1 MSKHNTVKADFGY
14 ARRWKLDPETA
25 FLAGLVLVLGLL
37 LANGALTQWF
47 AAQFSYSAAL
57 GEPLWVSGETSYYLP
72 WRWVEWAAQL
82 DEASPI
88 RAKATSNGS
97 LAVLGP
103 FLLALIV
110 VGRRRTAAMNRADQ
124 LHGSARWAD
133 RDDVEQAGLLEG
145 QGVFLATWQDKKT
158 GTLRYLRHDGP
169 EHAIA
174 LAPTRSGKGVG
185 IVLPT
190 LLTWPHSAL
199 ILDPKAENWALTA
212 GRRAQM
218 GQKVICFN
226 PASMKSARFN
236 PLAEV
241 RTGTDHEIADVQLLA
256 VSLVNP
262 SGKEQSGAS
271 EHFNVTAAA
280 LLTAAMLHCL
290 YRHRNER
297 LPVPTLADLAL
308 ELGHPDRTPEV
319 TLQGWMSYSHLPG
332 GTHPLVASEARA
344 QLSRMATPEGSG
356 VWSTA
361 RRPLALFLDP
371 IVGATT
377 SASDFKLEDLVS
389 SAVPTSIYL
398 SVPAGEFDRLQP
410 LLRLF
415 ISLTL
420 RRLTR
425 ELEFEGGVAKTA
437 GKQRVLMLLDEFPTL
452 GKIEQLQSA
461 LAYMAGYG
469 VKVLLV
475 AQTYNQ
481 VVEAYGRNEGIL
493 ANCHIKVAYAAG
505 DMETAKLISGMA
517 GETTVEMKSRSYS
530 LGGPGGRK
538 VSESYH
544 QHKRPLVTVDEA
556 TKIPGPR
563 KDGPDIVEAGEVVA
577 FSAGRPAIR
586 ATQMLYFEDPK
597 LLAWTKIPAPPIAPL
612 VTGGPKPVPPAAPSA
627 PTAESTTTPSAVTAA
642 FANAEKL
649 PFMDTMLADLADPN
663 LDLEDDAWPDS
674 AHDSDPSEDATS
686 AASAEDLDVLS
697 GTTSDTHA
705 LEDDVPADLDPDAI
719 DTPLAL
725 LDESIA
731 SHSPAKD

>member
-14 ARRWKLDPETA
+14 VRAWKLDPVTA
-25 FLAGLVLVLGLL
+25 SLAGVALVVGLL
-37 LANGALTQWF
+37 LANGALTQWV
-47 AAQFSYSAAL
+47 AAQFHYSVAL
-57 GEPLWVSGETSYYLP
+57 GDPVWVSGETSYYWP
-72 WRWVEWAAQL
+72 WRWAEWTSQL
-82 DEASPI
+82 DTDSPI
-88 RAKATSNGS
+88 RATALRNGG
-97 LAVLGP
+97 LTVVGP
-103 FLLALIV
+103 LLLALFII
-110 VGRRRTAAMNRADQ
+110 GRRRTAAMNRADQ
-124 LHGSARWAD
+124 LHGSAKWAD
-133 RDDVEQAGLLEG
+133 RDDLEQAALLAG
-145 QGVFLATWQDKKT
+145 KGIFLATWKDKKA
-158 GTLRYLRHDGP
+158 GKLRYLRHDGP
-169 EHAIA
+169 EHAVV

-185 IVLPT
+185 VVLPT

-218 GQKVICFN
+218 GHKVICFN
-226 PASMKSARFN
+226 PASMKSHRFN

-241 RTGTDHEIADVQLLA
+241 RTGTDSEIADVQLLA
-256 VSLVNP
+256 GTLVNP
-262 SGKEQSGAS
+262 SGKEAGGAS
-271 EHFNVTAAA
+271 EHFNTTAAS
-280 LLTAAMLHCL
+280 LLTAAMLHFL
-290 YRHRNER
+290 YRNRNER

-319 TLQGWMSYSHLPG
+319 TLQGWMAYSHLPG
-332 GTHPLVASEARA
+332 GAHPLVASEARA

-361 RRPLALFLDP
+361 RRPLALYLDP
-371 IVGATT
+371 VVGATT
-377 SASDFKLEDLVS
+377 SGSDFQLEDLIAS
-389 SAVPTSIYL
+389 TVPTSIYL
-398 SVPAGEFDRLQP
+398 SVPAGEFDRLKP

-415 ISLTL
+415 INLTL

-425 ELEFEGGVAKTA
+425 ELEFEGGVAKST

-469 VKVLLV
+469 VKVLLI

-481 VVEAYGRNEGIL
+481 VVDAYGRNEGIL

-556 TKIPGPR
+556 TKIPAPR
-563 KDGPDIVEAGEVVA
+563 KDGPNIVEAGEVLA

-586 ATQMLYFEDPK
+586 ATQMLYFEDAQLLEWSK
-597 LLAWTKIPAPPIAPL
+597 LPPPVIPLLTKPATRPTSAVASGALGEPAASRPLPPISFTDDAL
-612 VTGGPKPVPPAAPSA
+612 VA
-627 PTAESTTTPSAVTAA
+627 
-642 FANAEKL
+642 
-649 PFMDTMLADLADPN
+649 LADPAHGGTGEGDDDDWQPE
-663 LDLEDDAWPDS
+663 LPTDPAESDDDA
-674 AHDSDPSEDATS
+674 ASDEPLFEDI
-686 AASAEDLDVLS
+686 L
-697 GTTSDTHA
+697 
-705 LEDDVPADLDPDAI
+705 
-719 DTPLAL
+719 
-725 LDESIA
+725 A
-731 SHSPAKD
+731 SHFPSKD